1 MSKSFR
7 VRTQVGKDKNVT
19 FEMKQDFDLLE
30 ILSLSLSQQ
39 DVYTRMCADFGVLC
53 GRVIVNGG
61 YGVPNAKVS
70 VFVPLAEEDADNPL
84 VTELYPYTH
93 ISDSDA
99 DGVRY
104 NLLSKEKN
112 FECHIPVGT
121 FPLIGDVLT
130 RQEVEYVYKKYY
142 KYTVKTNE
150 SGDFM
155 IYGAPVGTH
164 DILMDVDVSDI
175 GCFSLLPQDFKEQ
188 GFSNNEFDG
197 ARFKRNTSIDS
208 LPQIM
213 SQTKSID
220 IRPFWGDEE
229 FCRAAITR
237 VDFDLSDNGFKI
249 APSAI
254 FMGST
259 ATDTDKDSI
268 NKSCRPKKHQGDLC
282 SLVTEPGL
290 IDCIRYT
297 PFLTYDANAYGY
309 GSIPL
314 GGTVPV
320 LERYYF
326 ENNGRVID
334 STGSFLIHMP
344 MNLDHMTTNEFG
356 ELVESGNPDVGV
368 PTRARCRFRVRPEQ
382 SAGSA
387 RLRRKATYLV
397 PNIREY
403 DHGPANPQWVN
414 SRSYCFSTKYSHY
427 HRHAQTYL
435 IPAAKDY
442 FYDMTF
448 NRVYSPAQ
456 FHDHV
461 KHNGRRQFIGVK
473 EILPEEDQQCSTTAV
488 HFPINSAVRK
498 ITFMLIIAQFINE
511 FLGMLYAM
519 LITFVSL
526 LALIFGIVLGIVFA
540 IIGVICKL
548 LQWLCDLFNSLP
560 SWLFKC
566 PGWLQTLI
574 CDLGC
579 GDFCWS
585 GPSCFGCQGPG
596 TNCLYFGI
604 PLGFVLFTL
613 RQTKYPECEKCKCR
627 GIMGELGT
635 GLHSDCNGGNP
646 GNIPGNSGG
655 PCPSAGPIYSFGAQ
669 MGVWGGDDCCPG
681 GDDTLV
687 CCPDNYGFDSSNTS
701 SVNDFAAFGGCYVK
715 VVCMNIDCMGENFNM
730 RLLQE
735 WIRRQNI
742 ADSLCAGIMNYFWE
756 NAWVTGFLYMFQF
769 KAKLAYDAVNENYN
783 GSDYCRRVVYIHP
796 NDHIFYYRSTPFTPN
811 PVTGLGTFDGDDEGV
826 ALPWWGLFGGNPD
839 HADGDQNQHILF
851 PTTMTDMGSRN
862 QCIQDICLDPRYAE
876 ECSVTDQIGSTSFQ
890 DITELVSDIYNLKAN
905 NPNVIVASLF
915 NRPEKEIGGDV
926 AQAIMQNCMVGI
938 YGYETNMSNVDC
950 DCTTAAPA
958 VNNTPGLIEYPPTV
972 DQNVNNTNVVPNI
985 PPGVY
990 VQYAVNITPGY
1001 TVQWEPH
1008 LFTASTSTMMS
1019 GENLQYCLGF
1029 SLSSSTQE
1037 VPFYPWNIAG
1047 WGPGQTGWFGNEH
1060 SDWQGTIG
1068 WYSQAVAGI
1077 SNPMVPFTIAQ
1088 YNWSYGVDPPSGPS
1102 PTWSSASGLFQG
1114 GNNGPMGAPPF
1125 LVGSVGGPGGF
1136 QAVWG
1141 SSGPGPN
1148 TNSFPPMSTTNTQTM
1163 QMSGPLFYYFG
1174 LRPGETS
1181 YHTFIRMYVDEEL
1194 ADTVL

>member
-7 VRTQVGKDKNVT
+7 VRTEVGKDQNVT
-19 FEMKQDFDLLE
+19 FEIKQDFDLLE

-70 VFVPLAEEDADNPL
+70 VFVPLDEKDEDNPM
-84 VTELYPYTH
+84 VTELYPFQH
-93 ISDSDA
+93 ITDKDE

-104 NLLSKEKN
+104 NLLSREKN
-112 FECHIPVGT
+112 FECHVPVGT
-121 FPLIGDVLT
+121 FPLLGDVLT
-130 RQEVEYVYKKYY
+130 RQEVQYVYKKYY

-188 GFSNNEFDG
+188 GFADTDFDG

-208 LPQIM
+208 LPQVM
-213 SQTKSID
+213 SQTKSVD

-249 APSAI
+249 QPTAI
-254 FMGST
+254 LMGST
-259 ATDTDKDSI
+259 ATDTDKDSV

-297 PFLTYDANAYGY
+297 PFFKYDENAYGF
-309 GSIPL
+309 GTIPL
-314 GGTVPV
+314 GGTVPI

-334 STGSFLIHMP
+334 SSGSFLVHVP

-356 ELVESGNPDVGV
+356 ELVKSGNPDVGV

-382 SAGSA
+382 SAGTA
-387 RLRRKATYLV
+387 RLRRKANYLV

-403 DHGPANPQWVN
+403 DHGAPNNWIDR
-414 SRSYCFSTKYSHY
+414 RSYTFSINYSDY
-427 HRHAQTYL
+427 HPHAQTYL

-456 FHDHV
+456 FHDHI
-461 KHNGRRQFIGVK
+461 KHNGRRQFIGIK

-498 ITFMLIIAQFINE
+498 VTFMLILAQFINE
-511 FLGMLYAM
+511 FLGMIYAM

-526 LALIFGIVLGIVFA
+526 LAFIFGIVLGIVFA
-540 IIGVICKL
+540 IIGVICAFLQALCNL
-548 LQWLCDLFNSLP
+548 LNSVPTVVGITIVSCP
-560 SWLFKC
+560 SWLQDF
-566 PGWLQTLI
+566 I
-574 CDLGC
+574 CQLGC
-579 GDFCWS
+579 GDFCFTS
-585 GPSCFGCQGPG
+585 SCFGCQGPND
-596 TNCLYFGI
+596 NCLYFGI
-604 PLGFVLFTL
+604 PMGFVLFTL

-627 GIMGELGT
+627 GTMGELQF
-635 GLHSDCNGGNP
+635 LVSSCNGANP
-646 GNIPGNSGG
+646 GNPPGGSG

-669 MGVWGGDDCCPG
+669 MGTWGSDDCCPG

-687 CCPDNYGFDSSNTS
+687 CCPDNYGFDSASTAGS
-701 SVNDFAAFGGCYVK
+701 TNDFAAFGGCYVK
-715 VVCMNIDCMGENFNM
+715 TVCFNVACLSENFNM

-735 WIRRQNI
+735 WVRRQNI
-742 ADSLCAGIMNYFWE
+742 ADSLCAGVMNYFWE

-769 KAKLAYDAVNENYN
+769 KAKLRFDTVNQNYN
-783 GSDYCRRVVYIHP
+783 GSDYCKRVAYVHP
-796 NDHIFYYRSTPFTPN
+796 NDHVFYYRSTPFTPD
-811 PVTGLGTFDGDDEGV
+811 PTTGLGTFDGDPSGV
-826 ALPWWGLFGGNPD
+826 ALPWWGLFGGSPD
-839 HADGDQNQHILF
+839 HADGDQNDHILF
-851 PTTMTDMGSRN
+851 PTTITDMGSRN

-905 NPNVIVASLF
+905 NTAFVLGSFF

-950 DCTTAAPA
+950 DCSAAPPV
-958 VNNTPGLIEYPPTV
+958 VNNQPGLIEYPPAV
-972 DQNVNNTNVVPNI
+972 DQNMNNTNVVPNI
-985 PPGVY
+985 PPGQY
-990 VQYAVNITPGY
+990 VQYAVNANPAY
-1001 TVQWEPH
+1001 TIEWEPH
-1008 LFTASTSTMMS
+1008 LFTASTSTIMS
-1019 GENLQYCLGF
+1019 GIDLQYCVGF
-1029 SLSSSTQE
+1029 SLSASTQE
-1037 VPFYPWNIAG
+1037 LPFYPWRING
-1047 WGPGQTGWFGNEH
+1047 TPWGNEYN
-1060 SDWQGTIG
+1060 DWQGTLG
-1068 WYSQAVAGI
+1068 TYMQPTGAI
-1077 SNPMVPFTIAQ
+1077 SNPAVPFTLVNQNTSGAPFP
-1088 YNWSYGVDPPSGPS
+1088 NWANS
-1102 PTWSSASGLFQG
+1102 SGLFQG
-1114 GNNGPMGAPPF
+1114 GPNGPMGAPP
-1125 LVGSVGGPGGF
+1125 LQVGTVGGPTSF
-1136 QAVWG
+1136 QVTWG
-1141 SSGPGPN
+1141 PDP
-1148 TNSFPPMSTTNTQTM
+1148 TNSFPPMSLQNSPTF

-1194 ADTVL
+1194 ADSVL

>member
-7 VRTQVGKDKNVT
+7 VRTEVGKDKNVT
-19 FEMKQDFDLLE
+19 FELKQDFDLLE

-53 GRVIVNGG
+53 GRVLVNGG
-61 YGVPNAKVS
+61 YGLPNAKVAI
-70 VFVPLAEEDADNPL
+70 FVPLDEEDATKPL

-93 ISDSDA
+93 ITDSDSE
-99 DGVRY
+99 GVRY
-104 NLLSKEKN
+104 NLLSKEPN
-112 FECHIPVGT
+112 FDCHVPVGT
-121 FPLIGDVLT
+121 FPLLGDVLT

-150 SGDFM
+150 AGDFM
-155 IYGAPVGTH
+155 IYGAPIGTH

-188 GFSNNEFDG
+188 GFSDNDFNG
-197 ARFKRNTSIDS
+197 ARFKSNVAIDS

-213 SQTKSID
+213 SQTKSVD

-259 ATDTDKDSI
+259 ATDTDKDSV

-282 SLVTEPGL
+282 SLVSEPGI

-297 PFLTYDANAYGY
+297 PFLKDDPNAYGY
-309 GSIPL
+309 GTIPL

-334 STGSFLIHMP
+334 RSGSFLVHVP

-356 ELVESGNPDVGV
+356 ELVESGNPDIGV
-368 PTRARCRFRVRPEQ
+368 PTRARTRFRVRPEQ

-387 RLRRKATYLV
+387 RLRRKGSFLI

-403 DHGPANPQWVN
+403 GNKDK
-414 SRSYCFSTKYSHY
+414 SYTFSINYSDY
-427 HRHAQTYL
+427 HPHAQTYL

-442 FYDMTF
+442 FYDMEF

-461 KHNGRRQFIGVK
+461 KHNGRREFLGIK

-498 ITFMLIIAQFINE
+498 LTFMLIIAQFINE
-511 FLGMLYAM
+511 FLGMIYAM

-526 LALIFGIVLGIVFA
+526 LAFILGIVMGIVFA
-540 IIGVICKL
+540 IITVICTL
-548 LQWLCDLFNSLP
+548 LQALCNLLNAVPTVFGITIIS
-560 SWLFKC
+560 C
-566 PGWLQTLI
+566 PGWLQSLI
-574 CDLGC
+574 CAMGC
-579 GDFCWS
+579 GDFCMGS
-585 GPSCFGCQGPG
+585 GCFGCQGPNPG
-596 TNCLYFGI
+596 DDCLYFGI
-604 PLGFVLFTL
+604 PMSFVLFTL

-627 GIMGELGT
+627 GTMGELAA
-635 GLHSDCNGGNP
+635 LNSDCNGGNP
-646 GNIPGNSGG
+646 GNQPGSSG
-655 PCPSAGPIYSFGAQ
+655 PCDSAGPIYAMGAS
-669 MGVWGGDDCCPG
+669 MGVWGGDDCC
-681 GDDTLV
+681 DINDTLV
-687 CCPDNYGFDSSNTS
+687 CCPDNYGFDSANTGTPL
-701 SVNDFAAFGGCYVK
+701 DFAAFGGCYVK
-715 VVCMNIDCMGENFNM
+715 TVCFNVTCMSENFRM
-730 RLLQE
+730 TLLQQ
-735 WIRRQNI
+735 WVRRQNI

-769 KAKLAYDAVNENYN
+769 QAKLKYDQTNNDYDD
-783 GSDYCRRVVYIHP
+783 SDYCKRVVHIHGT
-796 NDHIFYYRSTPFTPN
+796 DHVFYYRSTPFSPD
-811 PVTGLGTFDGDDEGV
+811 PVTGLGTFTGDDDGV
-826 ALPWWGLFGGNPD
+826 ALPWWGLFGGSFG
-839 HADGDQNQHILF
+839 HAEGDQDKHILF
-851 PTTMTDMGSRN
+851 PTTITDMGSRN

-890 DITELVSDIYNLKAN
+890 DITELVSDIYNLKADN
-905 NPNVIVASLF
+905 DDMVVGSMF
-915 NRPEKEIGGDV
+915 SRPEKEIGGDV

-938 YGYETNMSNVDC
+938 YGYETNMSMVDC
-950 DCTTAAPA
+950 DCSGAAPV
-958 VNNTPGLIEYPPTV
+958 VNNQPGLIEYPPTV
-972 DQNVNNTNVVPNI
+972 NQNNNNTNVIPNVPSNTYI
-985 PPGVY
+985 
-990 VQYAVNITPGY
+990 QYAVNINPAY
-1001 TVQWEPH
+1001 TVEWEPH
-1008 LFTASTSTMMS
+1008 LFTAATAGIMS
-1019 GENLQYCLGF
+1019 GPDLQYCLGF

-1037 VPFYPWNIAG
+1037 VPFYPWELNAALP
-1047 WGPGQTGWFGNEH
+1047 WGDEWN
-1060 SDWQGTIG
+1060 DWQGTLG
-1068 WYSQAVAGI
+1068 TYRKATAGI
-1077 SNPMVPFTIAQ
+1077 SNAFVPFTTTVAVE
-1088 YNWSYGVDPPSGPS
+1088 VDDVPGA
-1102 PTWSSASGLFQG
+1102 WIDASGLFQG
-1114 GNNGPMGAPPF
+1114 GPNGPMGAPPF
-1125 LVGSVGGPGGF
+1125 VVGSVGQPGSY
-1136 QAVWG
+1136 QVVWG
-1141 SSGPGPN
+1141 GAGQ
-1148 TNSFPPMSTTNTQTM
+1148 NSFPPLSPTNTMTM

-1194 ADTVL
+1194 ANNVL